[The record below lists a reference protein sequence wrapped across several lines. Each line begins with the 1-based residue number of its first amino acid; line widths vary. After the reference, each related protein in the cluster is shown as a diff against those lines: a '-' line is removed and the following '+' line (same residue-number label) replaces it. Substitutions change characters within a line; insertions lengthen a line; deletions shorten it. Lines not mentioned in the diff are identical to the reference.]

1 MNANLR
7 VCVKVDNV
15 ELARAEDY
23 SKKRAEQ
30 IAAQKACETLGIVS

>member
-1 MNANLR
+1 
-7 VCVKVDNV
+7 VKVNNQ

-30 IAAQKACETLGIVS
+30 MAAQKACDALGIGT